1 MSWVLGL
8 AGVLLAVGGA
18 LVLHARRQ
26 WMVVTVEG
34 NSMSPTLHH
43 GQRLLARR
51 VRPGRSGDAGFSRSD
66 IVVFVVP
73 PEKVVA
79 AEGLVHR
86 VKRVAAVAGD
96 PVPEWARPALAADE
110 HTRVPSGKVVV
121 SGDNAR
127 SQDSRQ
133 LGYIDA
139 GAIIAV
145 VRGGSPRLPP
155 SRGGSGE

>member
-8 AGVLLAVGGA
+8 AGVLLTVGVA

-51 VRPGRSGDAGFSRSD
+51 VRRGRAGDAGFSRSD

-79 AEGLVHR
+79 AEERLVHR
-86 VKRVAAVAGD
+86 VKRVAAIAGE

-110 HTRVPSGKVVV
+110 HTRVPPGKVVV

-145 VRGGSPRLPP
+145 VRGD
-155 SRGGSGE
+155 